1 MAVIRKTDCLWFN
14 FSEAEL
20 IAIESNLRHVWTRVR
35 ISFTTSGG
43 GGPEVPS
50 QRGHFSKDTDVFVDN
65 AEKFGT
71 CCTKNP
77 TVSIVNAA
85 EAILGK

>member
-1 MAVIRKTDCLWFN
+1 MFGRAFEFRLPRAAGRPRGT
-14 FSEAEL
+14 
-20 IAIESNLRHVWTRVR
+20 
-35 ISFTTSGG
+35 
-43 GGPEVPS
+43 S